1 MKKWLKV
8 TLIVIGSLLMLLVL
22 LSLLAGPIA
31 KKYVEKHSM
40 ELCHR
45 VATMDKVRTNLFN
58 GTVTIDNLKV
68 LEENGKET
76 FLSFD
81 KLAVNVTLLKL
92 LSKEVKVSKIY
103 LDGLDAKV
111 IQNGSRF
118 NFSDIIEL
126 YTNKPK
132 KDKDDGPSEWA
143 VNLMDIQIH
152 NSSISYNDAQIGSR
166 FGLNNLDLVIPQ
178 LYLEGGRSDIN
189 LDLDFAEG
197 GNLVLKLLYDIQK
210 GDYNLNVKMKKFNIN
225 AVEPYLTK
233 SFNISDFQGFMDG
246 NVSVNGSLQH
256 ILNLVASGNVALS
269 KLKVTNENHSPL
281 LSMNTLKLDIGKI
294 DLQKQNYDITNVELD
309 GLDFYYDVYK
319 DGNTLSR
326 ISKAKGEQKDTTSR
340 SSAVP
345 NYHVHKFSVSK
356 GRVVYEDHTL
366 LQKMSFPVD
375 DINLTVNDLKSGSTA
390 DIRLNAKLGQT
401 GTLSCVGKCD
411 PMNLSNAKV
420 DVDINNLSIKEF
432 SPYAMYY
439 LAYPIEDG
447 LLSFHSKDVIKNNW
461 LNSDNSLDVFKPT
474 FGNKSKDLKPRANI
488 PMKAAMYLITD
499 RKGHVKMDLPVS
511 GDISSPLFSFRKVI
525 WKTFTNLLVKV
536 MLSPVDFVAN
546 LGGDNKVFKDM
557 KLPASMPMQLTI
569 EDCHQLNS
577 IADLLK
583 EKDQMNLMISAETP
597 PVTEDNATQNETLK
611 MRSFSLVKDYLVSQ
625 GVGADRIRM
634 EEGDKAST
642 KDGNIKLTFNLEIPE

>member
-1 MKKWLKV
+1 MAW
-8 TLIVIGSLLMLLVL
+8 MQ
-22 LSLLAGPIA
+22 
-31 KKYVEKHSM
+31 
-40 ELCHR
+40 
-45 VATMDKVRTNLFN
+45 
-58 GTVTIDNLKV
+58 
-68 LEENGKET
+68 
-76 FLSFD
+76 
-81 KLAVNVTLLKL
+81 
-92 LSKEVKVSKIY
+92 
-103 LDGLDAKV
+103 KV

-375 DINLTVNDLKSGSTA
+375 DINLTVNDLKA
-390 DIRLNAKLGQT
+390 DRL
-401 GTLSCVGKCD
+401 
-411 PMNLSNAKV
+411 
-420 DVDINNLSIKEF
+420 
-432 SPYAMYY
+432 
-439 LAYPIEDG
+439 
-447 LLSFHSKDVIKNNW
+447 
-461 LNSDNSLDVFKPT
+461 
-474 FGNKSKDLKPRANI
+474 R
-488 PMKAAMYLITD
+488 
-499 RKGHVKMDLPVS
+499 
-511 GDISSPLFSFRKVI
+511 
-525 WKTFTNLLVKV
+525 
-536 MLSPVDFVAN
+536 
-546 LGGDNKVFKDM
+546 
-557 KLPASMPMQLTI
+557 
-569 EDCHQLNS
+569 
-577 IADLLK
+577 
-583 EKDQMNLMISAETP
+583 ISA
-597 PVTEDNATQNETLK
+597 
-611 MRSFSLVKDYLVSQ
+611 
-625 GVGADRIRM
+625 
-634 EEGDKAST
+634 
-642 KDGNIKLTFNLEIPE
+642 